1 MAHTFGPRF
10 GTPHTMSSPMS
21 LDSSQVTVGLDIGY
35 DAVRMVAIETMA
47 SGPCLR
53 RIGERSLPT
62 TYTPQTLFDNAAEI
76 SKAIQ
81 AVVADG
87 CDPSWPVVLGL
98 RNRFAT
104 VMIPHLDSEM
114 PSKSVH
120 DWIMWEA
127 EQFTDD
133 SISNY
138 IVDVSWTEHS
148 ADSGR
153 DAFVVAARHEAVEA
167 LEAIAVAAK
176 TAPAGMTVAT
186 AALINSFYATQTLT
200 EWESAAVAHIEPGA
214 IDIIFIRNNSLN
226 LTVMPLDSHHE
237 DGDKAIEAFGTQF
250 RHLLNV
256 MPEEDAP
263 DTVYISSVRKDLK
276 KLCER
281 WSEEL
286 NRRIQPVE
294 PFRGMEIDPAIESQL
309 MIMDE
314 ASFMVAAG
322 LALQPGK

>member
-1 MAHTFGPRF
+1 
-10 GTPHTMSSPMS
+10 MS
-21 LDSSQVTVGLDIGY
+21 LGTSQITVGLDIGY
-35 DAVRMVAIETMA
+35 DAVRMVAIEAMA
-47 SGPCLR
+47 DGPCLR
-53 RIGERSLPT
+53 RIGERRLPT
-62 TYTPQTLFDNAAEI
+62 TYTPQTLFDNGAEI

-81 AVVADG
+81 AVIADG
-87 CDPSWPVVLGL
+87 CDPSWPVVIGL

-104 VMIPHLDSEM
+104 VMIPHIGTEV

-138 IVDVSWTEHS
+138 IVDISWTEH
-148 ADSGR
+148 ATDAGR

-167 LEAIAVAAK
+167 LEAIALAAE
-176 TAPAGMTVAT
+176 TTPVGMTVAT
-186 AALINSFYATQTLT
+186 AALINSFHATQTLT

-214 IDIIFIRNNSLN
+214 IDIIFMRDNSLN

-237 DGDKAIEAFGTQF
+237 DSDKAIEAFGTQF

-263 DTVYISSVRKDLK
+263 DTVYISSVRKDLTT
-276 KLCER
+276 LCER

-286 NRRIQPVE
+286 NRRIQVVE
-294 PFRGMEIDPAIESQL
+294 PFQGMEIDPAVEGQL
-309 MIMDE
+309 MILDE